1 MASRGATTKTATL
14 TACGG
19 AVLEEEEL
27 VLLGVRQLR
36 LGAGEELIGLA
47 LALLEVPPVKL
58 RTDAVRMASWA
69 RPGSS
74 ATAVLRGLR
83 CWTPPHECGGQPQA
97 FRCSQ
102 TSCWWPIWWPAVAP
116 PRLHSDHA
124 APLARA
130 DRVREGVLDPRA
142 PAVGLDRVAKQQKDA
157 AAEDVAHER
166 LLASVVARE
175 AGRKPLLLLELLD
188 GQTQRKR
195 HVRRLAEEPSL
206 PAVVRDA
213 GSLLRGAWGSP
224 QAFRCTACGARGGH
238 SYGLAKTATLTILE
252 LLLLLGRRV
261 PRRDEDGDEEL
272 RRHIRG

>member
-1 MASRGATTKTATL
+1 VASRGATTKTATL

-97 FRCSQ
+97 FQ
-102 TSCWWPIWWPAVAP
+102 MQP
-116 PRLHSDHA
+116 D
-124 APLARA
+124 
-130 DRVREGVLDPRA
+130 
-142 PAVGLDRVAKQQKDA
+142 
-157 AAEDVAHER
+157 
-166 LLASVVARE
+166 
-175 AGRKPLLLLELLD
+175 ELL
-188 GQTQRKR
+188 
-195 HVRRLAEEPSL
+195 VAS
-206 PAVVRDA
+206 
-213 GSLLRGAWGSP
+213 RGATKAALWPCCATG
-224 QAFRCTACGARGGH
+224 ACGPSARGR
-238 SYGLAKTATLTILE
+238 A
-252 LLLLLGRRV
+252 
-261 PRRDEDGDEEL
+261 
-272 RRHIRG
+272 